1 MKKYLNTNENFKAA
15 AVFFMLFVSISSFA
29 HFGSKGPFGGII
41 TCSTTAADTVYFGT
55 AEGGVYESTS
65 AALVGWRPRPV
76 GLKSGKI
83 TALAHSGKYLYAAT
97 ADSGIFVFN
106 GSDNSGN
113 RYWNKVNNGLTNL
126 NATSLLA
133 INATTLLAGTTNGIF
148 ITTNGGTSWTAA
160 NGGLH
165 HLHVTQFA
173 KIQNKIFITTED
185 GGIYVFD
192 DTGTNW
198 VDFNDTNTDHINETD
213 ELSAN
218 ASTDELMVLN
228 ENGLFLAT
236 AVSTTATPVY
246 TSVFANLPSDI
257 VIQSV
262 YNDGTSW
269 YLSTDQGVFVS
280 SNGTISWAALN
291 AGLPAVQVNTIVS
304 FKGGLVCGT
313 VDKGIYKTALPFT
326 AWTVMNV
333 GFNNLRT
340 TAMHTSGTGFIAVA
354 TENGVY
360 VSNDIAANYKTANN
374 GLVDS
379 LHVNDLIMG
388 ESFLFAATQNDGVYV
403 TPDSGK
409 HWSAA
414 TTGLATL
421 DIKKLFYS
429 DNTLYAIDA
438 DNAIYHSPLTSINWS
453 PLQTGLPV
461 NAEPTAMAFYGNNI
475 LLGTLGQ
482 GIFIR
487 TTTGS
492 SWSAYNSGLTDL
504 NVTSVTVMANKI
516 YAGTDGSGVFISD
529 SAKANIHWSAT
540 ASTANAIWHT
550 TAMNLNGSKIQAM
563 AAYGG
568 YVWAS
573 YKGGLLASSDEGVT
587 WIEGGNQ
594 FNLPSFTDVV
604 KINFVTTR
612 VFVSTENN
620 GLYSNALT
628 ELPTVVTG
636 LRNASVNTDALQ
648 IYPNPTAGSFA
659 LNTSNIKGQIS
670 QVTIFDHAGNV
681 KNRFNTLQDLYTVD
695 YTQGMYVVQVNT
707 AEGAVYTQKM
717 IIQ

>member
-1 MKKYLNTNENFKAA
+1 MKKYLNTNKNFKAA
-15 AVFFMLFVSISSFA
+15 AAFFMLFVSLSSFA
-29 HFGSKGPFGGII
+29 HFGSKGPFGGTV
-41 TCSTTAADTVYFGT
+41 TCSVTVADTVYFGT

-83 TALAHSGKYLYAAT
+83 AALAYSGKYLYAAT
-97 ADSGIFVFN
+97 ADSGVFVFN
-106 GSDNSGN
+106 GIDNSGN
-113 RYWNKVNNGLTNL
+113 RYWNKVNAGLTNL
-126 NATSLLA
+126 NVTCLLA

-148 ITTNGGTSWTAA
+148 ITTNGGTSWTSA
-160 NGGLH
+160 NGSLH
-165 HLHVTQFA
+165 HLHITQLA
-173 KIQNKIFITTED
+173 KIQNNIFLTAED
-185 GGIYVFD
+185 GGVYVFD

-198 VDFNDTNTDHINETD
+198 VDFNDTNTDHINATN

-218 ASTDELMVLN
+218 TATDELMVLN

-236 AVSTTATPVY
+236 SVSTTATPVY
-246 TSVFANLPSDI
+246 TSVAANLPSG
-257 VIQSV
+257 IQIHSIS
-262 YNDGTSW
+262 NDGTAW
-269 YLSTDQGVFVS
+269 YLSTDHGVFAS
-280 SNGTISWAALN
+280 PAGSISWTALN
-291 AGLPAVQVNTIVS
+291 TGLPDISVNTVVS

-313 VDKGIYKTALPFT
+313 VNKGIYKASLP
-326 AWTVMNV
+326 AASWTMMNV
-333 GFNNLRT
+333 GFNNLKT
-340 TAMHTSGTGFIAVA
+340 TAMHTSGTGFVVAA

-360 VSNDIAANYKTANN
+360 VSTDIAANYKTANN
-374 GLVDS
+374 GLIDS

-388 ESFLFAATQNDGVYV
+388 ESLLFAATQNGGVYV

-409 HWSAA
+409 HWSAV

-421 DIKKLFYS
+421 NIQKLFYS

-438 DNAIYHSPLTSINWS
+438 NSKIYRSSLSSISWS
-453 PLQTGLPV
+453 LMQTGLPV
-461 NAEPTAMAFYGNNI
+461 NAAPTAMAFYGNNI

-492 SWSAYNSGLTDL
+492 SWNSYNNGLTDW
-504 NVTSVTVMANKI
+504 NVTSVTVMGTRI

-540 ASTANAIWHT
+540 APTSIDHT
-550 TAMNLNGSKIQAM
+550 TTMHLDGSKIQAM
-563 AAYGG
+563 ATYGG
-568 YVWAS
+568 YIWAS
-573 YKGGLLASSDEGVT
+573 YKGGLLASSDEGAT

-628 ELPTVVTG
+628 ELPPVVTG
-636 LRNASVNTDALQ
+636 LRNPAVNAEALQ
-648 IYPNPTAGSFA
+648 IYPNPTAGSFT
-659 LNTSNIKGQIS
+659 LNTSNIKGQIA
-670 QVTIFDHAGNV
+670 QVTILDHSGNV
-681 KNRFNTLQDLYTVD
+681 KSRFNALQDLYTVD
-695 YTQGMYVVQVNT
+695 YTQGLYVVQVNT
-707 AEGAVYTQKM
+707 TEGAVYTQKM